1 MCLVRV
7 LQFLFLLLLAL
18 VLFGG
23 EVGESACFVDDTSND
38 YILAPASPVHQL
50 VDKASAQ
57 GISQDGM
64 KIAHKLILKFVAIP
78 SGQASRS
85 SASELLRLHS
95 IQRK

>member
-1 MCLVRV
+1 MRLVRV

-18 VLFGG
+18 ALFGG
-23 EVGESACFVDDTSND
+23 EVGESACFVDDISND

-57 GISQDGM
+57 GISQDGL
-64 KIAHKLILKFVAIP
+64 KIADKLILEVVVIP